1 MYHRFN
7 EKKYPSTN
15 IQIEIF
21 KKQIEIIKKN
31 NFEFNNP
38 VEFDLKFFSPKS
50 EKKILITIDD
60 AFSSFYQNAW
70 PYLKENKIFIV
81 MLSRFMWEDLEKGVF
96 RNYKRIK
103 SVLKFNFIERV
114 LAKNIDQQQKNR
126 NLELLAIKSNYN
138 QNNLYDTSLIFSGNN
153 IILLKSEEIDVMLDD
168 QEYFWEVK
176 HSPKHRI

>member
-1 MYHRFN
+1 MIKSINRL
-7 EKKYPSTN
+7 KLIGKN
-15 IQIEIF
+15 IE
-21 KKQIEIIKKN
+21 
-31 NFEFNNP
+31 
-38 VEFDLKFFSPKS
+38 DLKTISAYS
-50 EKKILITIDD
+50 QDSIVKIKDIV
-60 AFSSFYQNAW
+60 
-70 PYLKENKIFIV
+70 YLKENKIFIV

-103 SVLKFNFIERV
+103 SILKFNFIENV
-114 LAKNIDQQQKNR
+114 LAKNINQQQKNR

-176 HSPKHRI
+176 HSPKHKI

>member
-1 MYHRFN
+1 MIKGINRL
-7 EKKYPSTN
+7 KLIGKN
-15 IQIEIF
+15 IE
-21 KKQIEIIKKN
+21 
-31 NFEFNNP
+31 
-38 VEFDLKFFSPKS
+38 DLKTISAYCQDS
-50 EKKILITIDD
+50 IVKIKDLV
-60 AFSSFYQNAW
+60 
-70 PYLKENKIFIV
+70 YLKENKIFIV

-103 SVLKFNFIERV
+103 SVLKFNFIENV
-114 LAKNIDQQQKNR
+114 LAKNINQQQKNR

>member
-1 MYHRFN
+1 MIKDINRL
-7 EKKYPSTN
+7 KLIGKN
-15 IQIEIF
+15 IE
-21 KKQIEIIKKN
+21 
-31 NFEFNNP
+31 
-38 VEFDLKFFSPKS
+38 DLKTISAYS
-50 EKKILITIDD
+50 QDSIVKIKDIV
-60 AFSSFYQNAW
+60 
-70 PYLKENKIFIV
+70 YLKENKIFIV

-103 SVLKFNFIERV
+103 SVLKFNFIENV
-114 LAKNIDQQQKNR
+114 LAKNINQLQKNR

>member
-1 MYHRFN
+1 MIKGINRL
-7 EKKYPSTN
+7 KLIGKN
-15 IQIEIF
+15 IE
-21 KKQIEIIKKN
+21 
-31 NFEFNNP
+31 
-38 VEFDLKFFSPKS
+38 DLKTISAYS
-50 EKKILITIDD
+50 QDSIVKIKDIV
-60 AFSSFYQNAW
+60 
-70 PYLKENKIFIV
+70 YLKENKIFIV

-103 SVLKFNFIERV
+103 SVLKFNFIENV
-114 LAKNIDQQQKNR
+114 LAKNINQQQKNR

-138 QNNLYDTSLIFSGNN
+138 QKNLYDTSLIFSGNN

>member
-1 MYHRFN
+1 MIKDINRL
-7 EKKYPSTN
+7 KLIGKN
-15 IQIEIF
+15 IE
-21 KKQIEIIKKN
+21 
-31 NFEFNNP
+31 
-38 VEFDLKFFSPKS
+38 DLKTISAYS
-50 EKKILITIDD
+50 QDSIVKIKDIV
-60 AFSSFYQNAW
+60 
-70 PYLKENKIFIV
+70 YLKENKIFIV

-103 SVLKFNFIERV
+103 SVLKFNFIENV
-114 LAKNIDQQQKNR
+114 LAKNINQQQKDR

-176 HSPKHRI
+176 HSPKHKI

>member
-1 MYHRFN
+1 MIKDINRL
-7 EKKYPSTN
+7 KLIGKN
-15 IQIEIF
+15 IE
-21 KKQIEIIKKN
+21 
-31 NFEFNNP
+31 
-38 VEFDLKFFSPKS
+38 DLKTISAYCQDS
-50 EKKILITIDD
+50 IVKIKDIV
-60 AFSSFYQNAW
+60 
-70 PYLKENKIFIV
+70 YLKENKIFIV

-103 SVLKFNFIERV
+103 SVLKFNFIESV
-114 LAKNIDQQQKNR
+114 LAKNINQQQKNR

-176 HSPKHRI
+176 HSPKHKI

>member
-1 MYHRFN
+1 MIKGINRL
-7 EKKYPSTN
+7 KLIGKN
-15 IQIEIF
+15 IE
-21 KKQIEIIKKN
+21 
-31 NFEFNNP
+31 
-38 VEFDLKFFSPKS
+38 DLKTISAYS
-50 EKKILITIDD
+50 QDSIVKIKDIV
-60 AFSSFYQNAW
+60 
-70 PYLKENKIFIV
+70 YLKENKIFIV

-103 SVLKFNFIERV
+103 SVLKFNFIENV
-114 LAKNIDQQQKNR
+114 SAKNINQQQKNR

-153 IILLKSEEIDVMLDD
+153 IILLKSEEIDVILDD

>member
-1 MYHRFN
+1 MIKGINRL
-7 EKKYPSTN
+7 KLIGKN
-15 IQIEIF
+15 IE
-21 KKQIEIIKKN
+21 
-31 NFEFNNP
+31 
-38 VEFDLKFFSPKS
+38 DLKTISAYS
-50 EKKILITIDD
+50 QDSIVKIKDIV
-60 AFSSFYQNAW
+60 
-70 PYLKENKIFIV
+70 YLKENKIFIV

-103 SVLKFNFIERV
+103 SILKFNFTENV
-114 LAKNIDQQQKNR
+114 LAKNINQQQKNR

-176 HSPKHRI
+176 HSPKHRT

>member
-1 MYHRFN
+1 MTKDINRL
-7 EKKYPSTN
+7 KLIGKN
-15 IQIEIF
+15 IE
-21 KKQIEIIKKN
+21 
-31 NFEFNNP
+31 
-38 VEFDLKFFSPKS
+38 DLKTISAYCQDS
-50 EKKILITIDD
+50 IVKIKDLI
-60 AFSSFYQNAW
+60 
-70 PYLKENKIFIV
+70 YLKKNKIFIV

-103 SVLKFNFIERV
+103 SVLKFNFIENV
-114 LAKNIDQQQKNR
+114 LAKNINQQQKNR

>member
-1 MYHRFN
+1 MIKGINRL
-7 EKKYPSTN
+7 KLIGKS
-15 IQIEIF
+15 IE
-21 KKQIEIIKKN
+21 
-31 NFEFNNP
+31 
-38 VEFDLKFFSPKS
+38 DLKTISAYS
-50 EKKILITIDD
+50 QDSIVKIKDIV
-60 AFSSFYQNAW
+60 
-70 PYLKENKIFIV
+70 YLKENKIFIV

-103 SVLKFNFIERV
+103 SVLKFNFIENV
-114 LAKNIDQQQKNR
+114 LAKNINQQQKNR

>member
-1 MYHRFN
+1 M
-7 EKKYPSTN
+7 KKDINRLKLIGKN
-15 IQIEIF
+15 IE
-21 KKQIEIIKKN
+21 
-31 NFEFNNP
+31 
-38 VEFDLKFFSPKS
+38 DLKTISAYS
-50 EKKILITIDD
+50 QDSIVKIKDIV
-60 AFSSFYQNAW
+60 
-70 PYLKENKIFIV
+70 YLKENKIFIV

-103 SVLKFNFIERV
+103 SVLKFNFIENV
-114 LAKNIDQQQKNR
+114 LAKNINQQQKNR

>member
-1 MYHRFN
+1 MIKGINRL
-7 EKKYPSTN
+7 KLIGKN
-15 IQIEIF
+15 IE
-21 KKQIEIIKKN
+21 
-31 NFEFNNP
+31 
-38 VEFDLKFFSPKS
+38 DLKTISAYS
-50 EKKILITIDD
+50 QDSIVKIKDIV
-60 AFSSFYQNAW
+60 
-70 PYLKENKIFIV
+70 YLKENKIFIV

-103 SVLKFNFIERV
+103 SVLKFNFIENV
-114 LAKNIDQQQKNR
+114 LAKNINQQQKNR

-138 QNNLYDTSLIFSGNN
+138 QDNLYDTSLIFSGNN

>member
-1 MYHRFN
+1 MIKGINRL
-7 EKKYPSTN
+7 KLIGKN
-15 IQIEIF
+15 IE
-21 KKQIEIIKKN
+21 
-31 NFEFNNP
+31 
-38 VEFDLKFFSPKS
+38 DLKTISAYCQDS
-50 EKKILITIDD
+50 IVKIKDIV
-60 AFSSFYQNAW
+60 
-70 PYLKENKIFIV
+70 YLKENKIFIV

-103 SVLKFNFIERV
+103 SVLKFNFIENV
-114 LAKNIDQQQKNR
+114 LAKNINQQQKNR

-138 QNNLYDTSLIFSGNN
+138 QNNLYDINLIFSGNN